1 MAIQDEQFD
10 ELTLL
15 RDEIIA
21 LQIKVAALE
30 MLVLTDAQR
39 ADYERILKEQADIVL
54 NLRARQNDNGKPN

>member
-30 MLVLTDAQR
+30 MLLLTDAQR

-54 NLRARQNDNGKPN
+54 NLRARQNDNAKPN

>member
-30 MLVLTDAQR
+30 MLLLTDAQR